1 MNSGRLSFFV
11 LSILFIISCQK
22 EDKLVSNE
30 VLERT
35 LSGEWQIVSYQ
46 MPKYGLGIYYQ
57 GNLISQHTLL
67 TDVGSLYIPKFKAAD
82 LNLYEQI
89 LKPLDFYLNVGEEK
103 FIHVIEYLI
112 PRENGVFIAFRS
124 KYTSSETESEKFVT
138 SSRIF
143 HRNVEVIFESENRII
158 VTGASINDGSDN
170 MILERK

>member
-1 MNSGRLSFFV
+1 MNSIRLSF
-11 LSILFIISCQK
+11 LILAILFLTSCEK

-30 VLERT
+30 VLEHT
-35 LSGEWQIVSYQ
+35 LSGEWKIVSYQ
-46 MPKYGLGIYYQ
+46 MPKYGLGIYNQ
-57 GNLISQHTLL
+57 GNLIFQDTLL
-67 TDVGSLYIPKFKAAD
+67 TDVGSLYIPKFNADD
-82 LNLYEQI
+82 LNLRKQI

-103 FIHVIEYLI
+103 FLHVIEYLI